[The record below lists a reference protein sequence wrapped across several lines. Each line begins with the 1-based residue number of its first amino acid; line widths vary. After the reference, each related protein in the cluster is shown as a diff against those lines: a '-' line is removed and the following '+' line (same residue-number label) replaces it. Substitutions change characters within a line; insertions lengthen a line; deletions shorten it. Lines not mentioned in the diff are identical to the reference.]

1 MPSHPTLD
9 AELVVWWDC
18 EAERLASLAASARFG
33 FMRRHYERKAAAAR
47 ARAQVSRLREESRL
61 GERSREPARPVV
73 T

>member
-18 EAERLASLAASARFG
+18 EAARLESLAASARFG
-33 FMRRHYERKAAAAR
+33 FMRQHYARKAAAAR
-47 ARAQVSRLREESRL
+47 ARAQVSRLREQARA
-61 GERSREPARPVV
+61 PAGPVA